1 MGHAWVTEGA
11 TTVPGKTTALKSRQ
25 QPSLPTAPIDPKGF
39 IYHKLG
45 NGIGIPC
52 RIGGTVY
59 P

>member
-39 IYHKLG
+39 I
-45 NGIGIPC
+45 
-52 RIGGTVY
+52 
-59 P
+59 